1 MNARWTPDN
10 EILRLRNGT
19 PPDPTR
25 AHKRRFTL
33 RQALVVMAIVLA
45 YVVGRMAGGV

>member
-10 EILRLRNGT
+10 EILRNRCGT
-19 PPDPTR
+19 LPDPER
-25 AHKRRFTL
+25 RLKRRFTL

-45 YVVGRMAGGV
+45 YVVGRGW